1 MSKIEAFL
9 RNSVRSLLSKLSTQT
24 CKRILS
30 NATLHHE
37 YNLSIC
43 QAPQFEDIHG
53 TWDFALDLIGKDE
66 LITYL
71 EFGVFSGRSIKYISS
86 ESLNKESIFL
96 GLDTFEGL
104 PEDWD
109 TQGGNLPK
117 GHFSVEGKLP
127 DIKDTRI
134 KFIKGL
140 FQETSSEWMDI
151 LLNRKDQILLAHFD
165 ADLYSSTLFGLSQI
179 ANTGKPFYC
188 IFDEFYGDECRAF
201 SDFKSSFRYE
211 CKLLCSGARCYE
223 NGAVTQRNIL
233 AFVTPLP

>member
-1 MSKIEAFL
+1 M
-9 RNSVRSLLSKLSTQT
+9 

-30 NATLHHE
+30 NSTLHHE
-37 YNLSIC
+37 YSLSIR
-43 QAPQFEDIHG
+43 QAPKFKDILG
-53 TWDFALDLIGKDE
+53 TWDFALNLIGKDE
-66 LITYL
+66 QITYI
-71 EFGVFSGRSIKYISS
+71 EFGVFTGRSIKHISS

-96 GLDTFEGL
+96 GLDTFTGL
-104 PEDWD
+104 PEAWD
-109 TQGGNLPK
+109 TQGDSLPE
-117 GHFSVEGKLP
+117 GHFDVGGKSP

-140 FQETSSEWMDI
+140 FQETSNEWMDI
-151 LLNRKDQILLAHFD
+151 LLNRKDKILLAHFD

-211 CKLLCSGARCYE
+211 SKLLCSGARCYY

-233 AFVTPLP
+233 ALVTPLP